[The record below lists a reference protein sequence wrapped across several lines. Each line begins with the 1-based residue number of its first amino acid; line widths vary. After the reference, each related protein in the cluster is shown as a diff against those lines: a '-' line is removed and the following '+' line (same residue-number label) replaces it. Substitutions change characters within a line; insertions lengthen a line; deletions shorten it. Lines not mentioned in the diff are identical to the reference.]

1 MLFYIYIITFDIY
14 IGIFVHFNYSEPE
27 ISQSFKKMQFAIFCP
42 NKIMIRIQDT
52 YLQKIVE
59 ACYNNY

>member
-1 MLFYIYIITFDIY
+1 MH

-27 ISQSFKKMQFAIFCP
+27 ISQSFKKMQHAIFCLK
-42 NKIMIRIQDT
+42 KIMIRIQDT
-52 YLQKIVE
+52 YFQKIVE